1 MSEEVSTV
9 ENHVVVTQENIPDVL
24 PKVKRPRTPKLV
36 LTEEEKTFIKDNAL
50 VLHDEQ
56 AKAAFVAKFG
66 RQIAIGQYRDE
77 RKALGIKKAPG
88 RGPCKLARPKDV
100 PSAQSQT
107 VL

>member
-1 MSEEVSTV
+1 MSEEVVQNQELT
-9 ENHVVVTQENIPDVL
+9 TQEVPAPV
-24 PKVKRPRTPKLV
+24 VKKERKPRVPKLV
-36 LTEEEKTFIKDNAL
+36 LTEEEKTFVKDNAL